1 MKDPLPTLSGTG
13 LFSPFNEQMMKTYR
27 FFLGLALFVALLS
40 PAAAQERIRPRETW
54 PYLYEDFLPGAVY
67 TSKESTFHY
76 DQLNVNILNGR
87 LHYIQGGVIME
98 TDMRNVHV
106 AKVGED
112 TYINAKGRLM
122 RVLAE
127 SEHGA
132 VLRHEE
138 VDFDEFGKASIGY
151 GKSAVASTQNV
162 ALYALDNGDGMAK
175 KSLEHVLKDKH
186 SGREFPLQGKTWLIV
201 DGFLIRAAKAEVSAW
216 PGVDKQ
222 AAKAFFKQEK
232 IKWSRTEDLLKVIG
246 FVHEQLEKQ

>member
-1 MKDPLPTLSGTG
+1 MTDPLPAVPGTG
-13 LFSPFNEQMMKTYR
+13 LFFHSTSNTMKPYR
-27 FFLGLALFVALLS
+27 FFWGLALFLALL
-40 PAAAQERIRPRETW
+40 PPVTAQERIRPRETW

-76 DQLNVNILNGR
+76 DQLNVNVLNGK

-112 TYINAKGRLM
+112 TYINAKGRMM

-127 SEHGA
+127 AEHGA

-138 VDFDEFGKASIGY
+138 VDFDEFNKASIGY

-175 KSLEHVLKDKH
+175 KSLDHVLKDKNG
-186 SGREFPLQGKTWLIV
+186 GREFPMQGKTWLIV
-201 DGFLIRAAKAEVSAW
+201 DGYLIRAAKAEVSAW

-232 IKWSRTEDLLKVIG
+232 IKWNRTEDLLKVIG